1 MRRFAYLYM
10 NYPTNI
16 FHPNFIRYRLLS
28 TLLLLF
34 THIINVQ
41 AQNPTNEI
49 DSLLDKAWAHHV
61 SAQLLPSLEEATK
74 ALVLANKHRYDKGKG
89 EAHFMIGHALL
100 HIGLL
105 REGLKHMD
113 EIKKTAYYRKRAIVQ
128 SEIHRL
134 SAQFYTKLELHEL
147 ALREYR
153 AQQKLWGVLEEDKKT
168 ISLLYLY
175 SNLTYTFKKMEKI
188 DSVEKY
194 TFLQLGLLHT
204 LGGKDEKVQMQYMST
219 YNNLGWL
226 FIHKKDYDKAKIY
239 LDKSLATVEKH
250 HIPIFLNT
258 MIFLGE
264 LEREQGNYHQAAIYY
279 KKALANAMHV
289 GDRNAIRNQY
299 RELSDFYREYNL
311 GEDEAN
317 QYLLAYSRLNDSLER
332 ENKQVIDQA
341 LRHVLNAKDKE
352 ENIKKNNYIVG
363 IIAILTLAV
372 LMFVY
377 FSWRARNNR
386 NVLKEKEATLHEKEI
401 TNKAL
406 NNTLQKNKFN
416 DLLTLARSN
425 SPEFL
430 ILFTEL
436 YPEFIQ
442 ALKAIDPKIR
452 NTELEFC
459 AMAFLNFS
467 TKNIAEYTFVTT
479 RAVQVRKNRFRKKF
493 GIPSDVDFN
502 IWMRERG

>member
-1 MRRFAYLYM
+1 SSRCPY
-10 NYPTNI
+10 T
-16 FHPNFIRYRLLS
+16 
-28 TLLLLF
+28 TLF
-34 THIINVQ
+34 R
-41 AQNPTNEI
+41 
-49 DSLLDKAWAHHV
+49 S
-61 SAQLLPSLEEATK
+61 
-74 ALVLANKHRYDKGKG
+74 
-89 EAHFMIGHALL
+89 
-100 HIGLL
+100 
-105 REGLKHMD
+105 
-113 EIKKTAYYRKRAIVQ
+113 
-128 SEIHRL
+128 
-134 SAQFYTKLELHEL
+134 
-147 ALREYR
+147 
-153 AQQKLWGVLEEDKKT
+153 
-168 ISLLYLY
+168 
-175 SNLTYTFKKMEKI
+175 
-188 DSVEKY
+188 
-194 TFLQLGLLHT
+194 LLHT